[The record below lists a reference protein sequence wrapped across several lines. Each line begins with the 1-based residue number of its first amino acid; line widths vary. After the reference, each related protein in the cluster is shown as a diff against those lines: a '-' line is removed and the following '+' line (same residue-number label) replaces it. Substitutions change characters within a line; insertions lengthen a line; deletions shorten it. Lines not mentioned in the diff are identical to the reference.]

1 MTARAA
7 GGTVRADSVVAFHPL
22 ARRVDGP
29 DVVIGR
35 TGTDVFVSLPAIGAE
50 AIDLLERGTS
60 IGDAEDRIEAATGER
75 IDVADLAA
83 ALLELGMVAEVDGRA
98 VPGDP
103 PARVTLPGLEP
114 GHVRWMLHRPV
125 HVLLDAGLALLVIAA
140 IALAVRGEA
149 PLPNYESLLWSDHGS
164 LVLATQVAISWSLIL
179 IHELAH
185 LVTARAAGVPGRVE
199 FGTRLQF
206 LVAQTNV
213 TGIWA
218 APRRHRLAVYTA
230 GMRAD
235 LAIGA
240 LALLVSTW
248 LEPGGVPHRLALVVA
263 VLAVTGLTLQL
274 LIFMRTDVYFIVQD
288 LTGSRNLYGDSA
300 AYTRHLARRAVS
312 VFRGGAAASPLADL
326 ADRERRIV
334 KGYTVLLVAGTAIC
348 LSYAAIVLVPFVIGL
363 IHGAV
368 TAIASAEPGAVLD
381 GLVVLAVQAAFLTI
395 WSRAWWARH
404 GHRVR
409 GQRLTPAAAAGEGSR

>member
-1 MTARAA
+1 M
-7 GGTVRADSVVAFHPL
+7 
-22 ARRVDGP
+22 
-29 DVVIGR
+29 
-35 TGTDVFVSLPAIGAE
+35 
-50 AIDLLERGTS
+50 
-60 IGDAEDRIEAATGER
+60 
-75 IDVADLAA
+75 
-83 ALLELGMVAEVDGRA
+83 
-98 VPGDP
+98 
-103 PARVTLPGLEP
+103 
-114 GHVRWMLHRPV
+114 
-125 HVLLDAGLALLVIAA
+125 
-140 IALAVRGEA
+140 
-149 PLPNYESLLWSDHGS
+149 
-164 LVLATQVAISWSLIL
+164 LATQVAISWSLIL
-179 IHELAH
+179 VHELAH

-300 AYTRHLARRAVS
+300 AYTRHLARRAAS
-312 VFRGGAAASPLADL
+312 IFRGGAAASPLADL

-348 LSYAAIVLVPFVIGL
+348 LSYAAIVLVPFVVGL

-409 GQRLTPAAAAGEGSR
+409 GRRLTPAAEAGEGSR